1 MALCAGD
8 KLRKQLDPGCKLSRR
23 QPIDEGHQHG
33 RRIGYMAVPDLPIV
47 YHVFAHHDCMHN
59 QYVSIHNR
67 VCGRVP
73 VPNRDK
79 MAELSQYMRVIGRS
93 LGTVAAWDLERTV
106 DHYHGAKR
114 IRYAEAA
121 ERYRAYGLTRDN
133 AAVKMFIKCE
143 KIKFVPG
150 EGKRNPD
157 PRAIQYRDPV
167 YAIKLATYL
176 KPIEEKVYQLRG
188 NRLNG
193 LPPDRVIGKGLNQ
206 GQRAALLRK
215 KWERFDDPVA
225 LSLDA
230 SRFDQHV
237 SYDHLLAEHGLYAQ
251 MHNDPNFLRMLT
263 WQLNNA
269 VTTSR
274 GIRYRTR
281 GKRMSGDMNTALGNC
296 VLMVSMLGLF
306 FKDRAIKWDC
316 IDDGDDILL
325 IIERCDLHL
334 FLIDGGVSPLEV
346 HFAELGMTLKIESH
360 TDQFEKIE
368 WCQSQPI
375 CVNGEWKF
383 IRNPAKVLSGA
394 LVGNKWLQMKT
405 LESRKALANTIGL
418 CEAILNDGVPV
429 LSNFARAIIRNA
441 DTKKQAKI
449 DNAEQL
455 VYRLRREI
463 GKSWL
468 REIPVV
474 VATPIT
480 DETRLSF
487 ERAFGISVDEQMHWE
502 QCLDNWAFSLED
514 PLTMPEPVD
523 LDHWTWEAEDLEVS
537 L

>member
-1 MALCAGD
+1 
-8 KLRKQLDPGCKLSRR
+8 
-23 QPIDEGHQHG
+23 
-33 RRIGYMAVPDLPIV
+33 MAVPDLPIV

-67 VCGRVP
+67 VCGKVP
-73 VPNRDK
+73 ETDPATMRK
-79 MAELSQYMRVIGRS
+79 LAAYMRKLGRS
-93 LGTVAAWDLERTV
+93 IGTVAAWDLERTV

-114 IRYAEAA
+114 IRYAKAA
-121 ERYRAYGLTRDN
+121 EDYRAYGLTRSS

-150 EGKRNPD
+150 ESKRNPD

-206 GQRAALLRK
+206 SQRAELLRR

-225 LSLDA
+225 ISLDA

-237 SYDHLLAEHGLYAQ
+237 SYWHLLAEHGLYAQ
-251 MHNDPNFLRMLT
+251 IHNDPTFLQLLS
-263 WQLNNA
+263 WQLNNS

-274 GIRYRTR
+274 GIRYQTL

-306 FKDRAIKWDC
+306 FEDKSLKWDC
-316 IDDGDDILL
+316 LDDGDDILL
-325 IIERCDLHL
+325 IVERADLGL
-334 FLIDGGVSPLEV
+334 FLPEDGRSSPLEN
-346 HFAELGMTLKIESH
+346 HFMLLGMTLKIESH
-360 TDQFEKIE
+360 TDVFEKIE

-375 CVNGEWKF
+375 CVNNEWKF

-405 LESRKALANTIGL
+405 LESRRALANTIGL
-418 CEAILNDGVPV
+418 CEAILNNGVPV
-429 LSNFARAIIRNA
+429 LSTFARAIIRNA
-441 DTKKQAKI
+441 DTTKQAKV

-455 VYRLRREI
+455 IYRLRREV

-468 REIPVV
+468 SSIPVV
-474 VATPIT
+474 TAAPIT

-487 ERAFGISVDEQMHWE
+487 QKAFDIDVDTQILWE
-502 QCLDNWAFSLED
+502 SCLDDWHFDLDD
-514 PLTMPEPVD
+514 PLEMPGPIDSE
-523 LDHWTWEAEDLEVS
+523 LWTWEAEDLEVS